1 VSSARWRLG
10 SLWISHVARVM
21 ADNCLRIYVAL
32 EFARLGDAQKQSAW
46 HLVTLLLMLPAVV
59 FAPINGAICNSLP
72 KPRVLWGSALL
83 PTAIL
88 IAFARMNGA
97 SSELVLCWA
106 FVAVTSAV
114 NGPVRYALLP
124 AAAQD
129 SRWPLTR
136 INGLF
141 EMGSAAAIIAGLV
154 LGASPAAGFKN
165 PAEVTLLLLLASLA
179 ASFFVAFPSDI
190 RRPESPF
197 KAIAGFFTDCRRI
210 WNVKEARGCLLGL
223 ASLRGLMTG
232 LMGALIAVSLD
243 DEAFL
248 TRLLGI
254 GIWIMAGVGAG
265 SFLAGL
271 QRHPRRILGL
281 VPWGATGLTIGLVI
295 AAVGEVP
302 GEALCLI
309 LGIMV
314 GLINVPLAATYQG
327 ALPAD
332 ARGNGMAVRNFADYL
347 VTALMA
353 GALFAV
359 GRWAG
364 WPAPWQLWLIATAA
378 AVLTILSWRWL
389 IGAVFEQF
397 LEVVIWPIY
406 RIKGYGPGLVT
417 MPAQGPV
424 VVIANHTAWMDPV
437 WTGKVLPRRLV
448 GMLTSVFFDMPALRF
463 VVTHLAETIRV
474 EKSSFRREVP
484 ELKRAGAVLDRGDC
498 LLVFPEGALRKKEE
512 ELLKQFG
519 QGIWHIL
526 SERPRVPVVAC
537 WIEGGWGSFFSYF
550 KGPPT
555 KNKRFDF
562 WRRIRVGVSEP
573 RVLPPEVLA
582 DHRTTRQYL
591 MQMCLE
597 SRRYLGLD
605 VPTLDKTR
613 LEEESLEKTV

>member
-1 VSSARWRLG
+1 
-10 SLWISHVARVM
+10 
-21 ADNCLRIYVAL
+21 
-32 EFARLGDAQKQSAW
+32 
-46 HLVTLLLMLPAVV
+46 
-59 FAPINGAICNSLP
+59 LP
-72 KPRVLWGSALL
+72 KRRVLAGSALL
-83 PTAIL
+83 PAVIV
-88 IAFARMNGA
+88 IAFASMDGA
-97 SSELVLCWA
+97 VLGLVLCWP

-114 NGPVRYALLP
+114 NGPVRYAFLP

-154 LGASPAAGFKN
+154 VGATLASGFKSA
-165 PAEVTLLLLLASLA
+165 AELMITLFLVSLA
-179 ASFFVAFPSDI
+179 ASFFVAFPSDV
-190 RRPESPF
+190 RRPEPVF
-197 KAIAGFFTDCRRI
+197 KAVSGFFTDCQRI

-223 ASLRGLMTG
+223 AALRGLMTG
-232 LMGALIAVSLD
+232 MMGALIAASLD

-248 TRLLGI
+248 QQLLGI

-271 QRHPRRILGL
+271 QRHPRRVLGL
-281 VPWGATGLTIGLVI
+281 VPWGATSLTIGLV
-295 AAVGEVP
+295 AAAFGAVQS
-302 GEALCLI
+302 EALCFI
-309 LGIMV
+309 LGTMV
-314 GLINVPLAATYQG
+314 GLVNVPLAATYQ
-327 ALPAD
+327 ADLPAD
-332 ARGNGMAVRNFADYL
+332 ARGNGMAVRNFTDCV
-347 VTALMA
+347 VTALVA
-353 GALFAV
+353 GTLVALY
-359 GRWAG
+359 RWADWSG
-364 WPAPWQLWLIATAA
+364 AAQLWLIAGLAGLA
-378 AVLTILSWRWL
+378 GALTVLSWCVL
-389 IGAVFEQF
+389 IGPVFEQF

-406 RIKGYGPGLVT
+406 RIKGYGPGLVA

-424 VVIANHTAWMDPV
+424 LVVANHTAWMDPV
-437 WTGKVLPRRLV
+437 WTGKVVPRGLV

-484 ELKRAGAVLDRGDC
+484 ELKKAIAVLDRGDC
-498 LLVFPEGALRKKEE
+498 VLIFPEGGLRKREE
-512 ELLKQFG
+512 KLLAQFG
-519 QGIWHIL
+519 QGVWHIL
-526 SERPRVPVVAC
+526 SDRPQIPVVVC

-562 WRRIRVGVSEP
+562 WRRIRVGVGEP

-582 DHRTTRQYL
+582 DHRSTRQYL

-597 SRRYLGLD
+597 SRQYLGLD

-613 LEEESLEKTV
+613 LEEESLEKSV